1 MLHSCRAI
9 FGGCLDGSPLA
20 RIFELEAEVV
30 VRLSH
35 DVGGFGKMN
44 IKSDKS

>member
-20 RIFELEAEVV
+20 NIFELEAEVV

-44 IKSDKS
+44 IKTDKN